1 MFGVVVSEMLL
12 LLLLRENERGW
23 VGGVVPS
30 MLVLLP
36 MSLSLLLSLGEG
48 GGEAVVLAPAH

>member
-1 MFGVVVSEMLL
+1 MVSEMLL